1 MIRPYQIIDNQN
13 LVAEDQQNHSHHT
26 LLWFHDQT
34 CIGYVI
40 ISRLES
46 EIYVHHIEVDH
57 SINLEEKME
66 LLVNDLKQ
74 TFDHEDIYFL
84 HR

>member
-1 MIRPYQIIDNQN
+1 MIRPYPIIDNQH
-13 LVAEDQQNHSHHT
+13 LVLEDHRNFSHQT

-46 EIYVHHIEVDH
+46 EIYVHHIEVDS
-57 SINLEEKME
+57 SIHLEENMD
-66 LLVNDLKQ
+66 LLINDLKQ
-74 TFDHEDIYFL
+74 TFNHEDIYFL